1 MPLHIRPLIAAV
13 LGVTALTV
21 SYSPNPAQAQPPADW
36 PNRPIQLVVA
46 SSAGSGTDAGARVM
60 AKHLSESLKQ
70 PVVVDNR
77 PGGSGVIATNVVAKA
92 PADGYTLLYTT
103 ASNIVVSPAVM
114 KSIPDPRKRL
124 MPIAQTATGGI
135 LMLVSTDLP
144 VHDLPEL
151 IQFVKAHPG
160 QYGYGSPTV
169 GSAGNLMMEWLKKQ
183 TGMKT
188 EHVAYRTATQLL
200 TELSSGI
207 LKIGFT
213 DPAAPVPFIRSG
225 KVRAIAIAGNAHSP
239 QFPAIKTMAE
249 QGYRFD
255 AVGWWGMF
263 APAGTD
269 PAIVKRLNDEINKVQ
284 KDPGLAEMMKT
295 MNIVPPPVTTPSQF
309 ASIVDS
315 DAKVWSKIADDAGI
329 RIEE

>member
-1 MPLHIRPLIAAV
+1 MESHIRQLVAAV
-13 LGVTALTV
+13 VATTALVV
-21 SYSPNPAQAQPPADW
+21 SYSPNPAQAQAAW
-36 PNRPIQLVVA
+36 PTRPIQLIVA

-60 AKHLSESLKQ
+60 AKRLSESLKQ

-103 ASNIVVSPAVM
+103 ASNIVVAPAVM

-124 MPIAQTATGGI
+124 APIAQTATGGI
-135 LMLVSTDLP
+135 LLLVSTDMP

-160 QYGYGSPTV
+160 KYSYGSQTV

-183 TGMKT
+183 TGMKID
-188 EHVAYRTATQLL
+188 HIAYRTAPQLL
-200 TELSSGI
+200 TELSSGV
-207 LKIGFT
+207 LKVAFA
-213 DPAAPVPFIRSG
+213 DPAAPVPFLRSG
-225 KVRAIAIAGNAHSP
+225 KVRAIAIAGNAHAP

-284 KDPGLAEMMKT
+284 TDPGLAALMNT
-295 MNIVPPPVTTPSQF
+295 MNIAAPPVTTSAQF
-309 ASIVDS
+309 ANIIDS
-315 DAKVWSKIADDAGI
+315 DMTVWSKIADDAGV
-329 RIEE
+329 RIDE